1 MPYTLSHPLAVVP
14 LRRWCPERR
23 SFAALVVGSMSPD
36 FGYFV
41 NQFPAAAFAHSLP
54 GTFLICVPTGLAVL
68 GFFYLVRRPL
78 CFVLPEPHRD
88 ALTRLAMAHRRLS
101 IRELVVAAISVLLGA
116 WTHTIWD
123 SFTHSYGWP
132 VHQIGCLHSQLGQ
145 IGSKEIFGYTLL
157 QHLSTIIGGSGLIL
171 FYYLWLRRQPRSQA
185 AETNRF
191 RRFCAIYS
199 AARSRCPRSSSRSLR
214 RIGKLT
220 QSKTKTRSTASH
232 FGQPSTRFRRSS
244 RCSPSPRSR
253 RTSPRK
259 SNLSLFAGYDNSPE
273 LVRPDRF
280 NLGKPCVAQ
289 VVNLRFNRLKTI
301 IATPLWLAES
311 YDVAVMPLVE
321 RRAERCGILPSAMAR
336 LMCTDHSL
344 NSARSSPSSAGRNS
358 SPLMNTPPGA
368 SASKQR

>member
-14 LRRWCPERR
+14 LRRWCPERLN
-23 SFAALVVGSMSPD
+23 FAALVVGSMSPD

-185 AETNRF
+185 AKPTDSDAWRYLLGGTIALSSIVVAIVAAYWKTYTVENQDSLYRF
-191 RRFCAIYS
+191 AFWAAVYSISTFFPLLAVAAI
-199 AARSRCPRSSSRSLR
+199 AAYV
-214 RIGKLT
+214 
-220 QSKTKTRSTASH
+220 
-232 FGQPSTRFRRSS
+232 
-244 RCSPSPRSR
+244 
-253 RTSPRK
+253 TSQ
-259 SNLSLFAGYDNSPE
+259 E
-273 LVRPDRF
+273 
-280 NLGKPCVAQ
+280 Q
-289 VVNLRFNRLKTI
+289 T
-301 IATPLWLAES
+301 
-311 YDVAVMPLVE
+311 
-321 RRAERCGILPSAMAR
+321 
-336 LMCTDHSL
+336 
-344 NSARSSPSSAGRNS
+344 
-358 SPLMNTPPGA
+358 
-368 SASKQR
+368 